1 MMSRRAVAMRRERDS
16 VLNVGRIESFESG
29 GVREVVGAKG
39 ALEASV
45 AVGSRKEVIAEG
57 TDFVRWKVGAR
68 CVVKKKGVAKS
79 FCVV

>member
-1 MMSRRAVAMRRERDS
+1 MRRERDS

-57 TDFVRWKVGAR
+57 TDDVRWKVGAR
-68 CVVKKKGVAKS
+68 CVVKKKRVAKS